1 MLRSSPNLTAEIILP
16 GAVPRERAL
25 SKFKHYDLLLS
36 VFVVALL
43 ISNLVAQKIC
53 AIGPFAVSVSQF
65 LFPVTYI
72 FGDVFTEVYGYAAS
86 RRAIWLG
93 FIASGLL
100 AVLGLVIVAL
110 PPAPGWENQSAFA
123 IVFEF
128 VPRAVIG
135 SLVAY
140 WCGEFT
146 NSFVMAKMKVL
157 TKGKHLWTRTMGS
170 TVAGQAVD
178 TVIVVLVIFAG
189 TISWSLMVRLIV
201 SAYLFKVG
209 YEVLATPLTYAV
221 VNWLKRSEGIE
232 AFDKDTSFNPF
243 VIRI

>member
-1 MLRSSPNLTAEIILP
+1 
-16 GAVPRERAL
+16 
-25 SKFKHYDLLLS
+25 
-36 VFVVALL
+36 
-43 ISNLVAQKIC
+43 
-53 AIGPFAVSVSQF
+53 
-65 LFPVTYI
+65 
-72 FGDVFTEVYGYAAS
+72 
-86 RRAIWLG
+86 
-93 FIASGLL
+93 
-100 AVLGLVIVAL
+100 
-110 PPAPGWENQSAFA
+110 
-123 IVFEF
+123 
-128 VPRAVIG
+128 
-135 SLVAY
+135 
-140 WCGEFT
+140 
-146 NSFVMAKMKVL
+146 MAKMKVL